1 MTVFPLSA
9 EQHSLVFLD
18 GLFGPGIFHNVT
30 FVCPVPPGTR
40 VDAVRAAVTD
50 VVTRHDALRC
60 MLVGTAPFLLTV
72 GPARPEV
79 SVHAVDGGTG
89 VAGYAERRRA
99 ELHNHPLYPR
109 TVGVRAQFEYLDGGP
124 DREGRLLVAMDHLV
138 SDVESVRILA
148 GDLTASLSGRPPGA
162 QPSSQSTLWRRREV
176 NLDVERRE
184 IGYWRKVLDGIP
196 ALTGRLPA
204 LADRPTWVSTQRN
217 RTVRGT
223 AYLSTVHG
231 LVARHSATPFAVIAT
246 LLAIAV
252 WHRTGRRRFPVH
264 TPLTTRLDE
273 QTEAMVGYFVN
284 DRPIPCTVDPDQAL
298 AEALHANV
306 VATWRAARWVA
317 LSVPELAHAVAA
329 YGEMLVGDAAD
340 YIQLHVR
347 ANPFAPVAVPDAG
360 EHVER
365 FVHGPFT
372 PARDLTV
379 TTFNVRL
386 SPEAVRCQTFFGGP
400 PQLADHAAA
409 LGDDLLALLRA
420 AGDLDDPTVGRLASV
435 AFGT

>member
-1 MTVFPLSA
+1 MTAFPLSA
-9 EQHSLVFLD
+9 EQHSLLFLD

-30 FVCPVPPGTR
+30 FGCPVPRGTR

-60 MLVGTAPFLLTV
+60 MLVGTAPFLLVV

-79 SVHAVDGGTG
+79 VVRAVDGDTE
-89 VAGYAERRRA
+89 VATAAEHRRA

-109 TVGVRAQFEYLDGGP
+109 TAGARARFEYLDGGP
-124 DREGRLLVAMDHLV
+124 DRESLLLVAIDHLV

-148 GDLTASLSGRPPGA
+148 ADLTAHLSGQPPASRPLSLGTV
-162 QPSSQSTLWRRREV
+162 SVRREA
-176 NLDVERRE
+176 NRDAE
-184 IGYWRKVLDGIP
+184 IGYWRKVLDGVP
-196 ALTGRLPA
+196 PLADRLPA
-204 LADRPTWVSTQRN
+204 LTDRPTWVSTQHN
-217 RTVRGT
+217 RTVRG
-223 AYLSTVHG
+223 AGYLSTVDG
-231 LVARHSATPFAVIAT
+231 LATRHSATPFAVVAT

-252 WHRTGRRRFPVH
+252 WHRTGRRRFPIH

-273 QTEAMVGYFVN
+273 HTEGMVGYFVN
-284 DRPIPCTVDPDQAL
+284 DRPIPCIVDPDQTL
-298 AEALHANV
+298 AEALRANV

-317 LSVPELAHAVAA
+317 LSVPELAHGVPV
-329 YGEMLVGDAAD
+329 YGEMLFGDAAD

-347 ANPFAPVAVPDAG
+347 TNPYAPVAVPEADQR
-360 EHVER
+360 VER

-400 PQLADHAAA
+400 PHLVDHATA
-409 LGDDLLALLRA
+409 LGDDIIALLRA

-435 AFGT
+435 AFAA